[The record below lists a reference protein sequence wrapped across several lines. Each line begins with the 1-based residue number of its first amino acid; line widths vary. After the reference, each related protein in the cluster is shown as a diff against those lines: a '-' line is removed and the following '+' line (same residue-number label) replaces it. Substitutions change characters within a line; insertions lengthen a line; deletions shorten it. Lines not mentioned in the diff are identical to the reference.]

1 MSSGKGSGGG
11 AVQVPASTKK
21 VVQDLKEV
29 VGNSEDEIYAML
41 KECNMDPN
49 ETVQRLLNQD
59 SFHEV
64 KRKRDKKERSGEAKD
79 RDADMKVRPGS
90 GGYTRVAGRGGG
102 GRGGSLPRYGAQ
114 GSQEYG
120 RGRGRPYAREN
131 DIHPGSGGS
140 SAVSLSSPANAPA
153 KPSGAAPTSRPSPTG
168 AAVPVQ
174 VSSAGNISS
183 AGAASGSNGQ
193 VRPSLTPQGAWAS
206 GHGTIADLLKARAVP
221 PPPPVNLQASA
232 ASPAVPAVE
241 LVVTE
246 SYPAASATV
255 ASVSSPESSEF
266 CSSTPDPVL
275 QTSADSWAMGAK
287 SAVGSVGNQ
296 RPIGDQP
303 VSWTGADAEVSLDSI
318 AASPS
323 AQASAIPAAIE
334 SGNLEVEVEMEL
346 AAARPSSHPPAAAP
360 APSSRDA
367 SADNAAVSMEA
378 GTSQGHGS
386 MSALGG
392 NQLNK
397 RPLYVSSQQPMGTQ
411 KAVGGG
417 GSEWMGKA
425 SGHSSLISSS
435 DGGSQGLGT
444 VDPTSIAQAYQSLNI
459 QDDEPVIIPTH
470 LRVPEAD
477 RSHLSFGSFGADFR
491 TSSGLAE
498 VQETKKHV
506 ETIAADEAS
515 IELPAPSRSDLE
527 VAVEMGSVAELSASC
542 FHFCGSPVGV
552 LARSECVVMQRTPL
566 ENMRASAEAPSVAN
580 QAPVVS
586 VQEQHTKADPVVQ
599 QTPYFLGASN
609 YPGFGLMPQMPG
621 GQYGYEQAESAPQDI
636 PRIPN
641 VVPTYD
647 PTTSYYTSA
656 FPGVESDRLNSH
668 YVPTSSSK
676 YSGNIGLMA
685 TPSLLSPEGGN
696 PMLASATPSASAA
709 QSSQPGSDVQTAQVV
724 PQQALPLHYSQP
736 PSAHYGNY
744 VSYQYMPAN
753 YPLMQPPYPHHVYNS
768 SSTAYA
774 QPLAGS
780 IYTPAAAVSSFP
792 ASGVTAVKYPMPQHK
807 PGATAGNVPHS
818 APYSVGYKD
827 YITTPSGYA
836 SSPAVTAGTNSG
848 YEDVNASPYKDST
861 LYIPS
866 QQGDGSTVWIQTT
879 MLRDMGPSGSM
890 QTSSYYN
897 VAGQGQLS
905 GYAHSQQPT
914 HGHAHPNAAYS
925 NLYHPSQIGPAPS
938 HQILQQP
945 QGMGS
950 GGGNN
955 QAGAYQRTQRAWNTS
970 NY

>member
-515 IELPAPSRSDLE
+515 IELPAPSSVETQVEMVQSYGLQE
-527 VAVEMGSVAELSASC
+527 VA
-542 FHFCGSPVGV
+542 
-552 LARSECVVMQRTPL
+552 TPL

>member
-1 MSSGKGSGGG
+1 MEWSADNRLGTSVLE
-11 AVQVPASTKK
+11 ALV
-21 VVQDLKEV
+21 L
-29 VGNSEDEIYAML
+29 EDEFS
-41 KECNMDPN
+41 N
-49 ETVQRLLNQD
+49 
-59 SFHEV
+59 S
-64 KRKRDKKERSGEAKD
+64 
-79 RDADMKVRPGS
+79 
-90 GGYTRVAGRGGG
+90 VAVNC
-102 GRGGSLPRYGAQ
+102 S
-114 GSQEYG
+114 
-120 RGRGRPYAREN
+120 
-131 DIHPGSGGS
+131 
-140 SAVSLSSPANAPA
+140 
-153 KPSGAAPTSRPSPTG
+153 SRPSPTG

-515 IELPAPSRSDLE
+515 IELPAPSSVETQVEMVQSYGLQE
-527 VAVEMGSVAELSASC
+527 VA
-542 FHFCGSPVGV
+542 
-552 LARSECVVMQRTPL
+552 TPL